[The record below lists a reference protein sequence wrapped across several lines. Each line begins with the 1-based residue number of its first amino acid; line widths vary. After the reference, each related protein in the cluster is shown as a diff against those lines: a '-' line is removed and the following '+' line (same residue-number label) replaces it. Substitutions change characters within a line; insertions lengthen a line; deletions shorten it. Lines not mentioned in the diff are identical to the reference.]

1 MTLLKRMFTPS
12 GYYLYDC
19 IVPAIV
25 LIVGILVAVYS
36 GVLRHEV
43 AFLCFVVGAVLHA
56 ALSVAASGLRK
67 HGRDNG
73 K

>member
-1 MTLLKRMFTPS
+1 MTPLKRMFTPS

-19 IVPAIV
+19 VVPAII
-25 LIVGILVAVYS
+25 LRVGIFVAVYA

-43 AFLCFVVGAVLHA
+43 AFLCFVVGAALHA
-56 ALSVAASGLRK
+56 VLTAVAWRLRK